1 MERLKTSPHLNA
13 AIAIAFLLLF
23 IPVHGQTNTSCTGLM
38 LRSFAPCTNFITGG
52 SGGSPT
58 ADCCQSLKS
67 LMSSG
72 RDCLCLMF
80 TGGVPLHVPI
90 NQTLAASL
98 PRACNSDGVPI
109 ECKGLPG
116 APIPAP
122 GPTEDQPLSPSWLPE
137 PNTPTLTPPGAG
149 GDGTITPPGDTPGAG
164 GDGTLT
170 PPGSTPEGGGYPAM
184 TPPGVRPDLST
195 AQPSQ
200 RVPHLL
206 LLALVGAIA
215 FGCS

>member
-1 MERLKTSPHLNA
+1 MNA

-109 ECKGLPG
+109 ECKGKVQE
-116 APIPAP
+116 
-122 GPTEDQPLSPSWLPE
+122 T
-137 PNTPTLTPPGAG
+137 
-149 GDGTITPPGDTPGAG
+149 
-164 GDGTLT
+164 
-170 PPGSTPEGGGYPAM
+170 GSSNGSKKMNFSLYFSSCF
-184 TPPGVRPDLST
+184 LST
-195 AQPSQ
+195 IRNSFGLIC
-200 RVPHLL
+200 R
-206 LLALVGAIA
+206 LAW
-215 FGCS
+215 CTYSSSRSHT